1 MIGLWFA
8 EKGVESVRQWGDGVL
23 NDLKFG
29 LRQLRRSPG
38 FAFTAILTLAL
49 GIGVNTAIFSL
60 VDSILLE
67 PLPFPHQD
75 RLIDIIGYTLPGQ
88 NATPFPKG
96 WIRALTEHSNSFASI
111 SGFGL
116 DAESNV
122 GEVNAP
128 NRVFGAEVMAN
139 ALSTLDLHPAQ
150 GRFFTADDAVAGHNP
165 VVVLSYGYWKDHF
178 AASPAVG
185 RSIRIDGISR
195 EIIGVMP
202 PGVHFPY
209 SDTQFVTPVTFKGGD
224 AIDPWNNFNLR
235 AFGRLRDGVTPA
247 QAQALLRRLQPSLVP
262 MFPWRMPDE
271 WASQTAVV
279 PLLDSIVGNMRARLL
294 LLFGAVGLV
303 LLIACANVAN
313 LMLARAA
320 SREREIAI
328 RGALGA
334 SGRRLARQ
342 LLSES
347 VLIGVLAGVA
357 GLMAASF
364 SLQVMT
370 KLLPTDTPR
379 LNDLGL
385 HWHAFL
391 FAAGVSVLTGLLFGL
406 VPALRMASPDLQS
419 TLSSGSRGAAG
430 NVSHFRTAM
439 LLVMGQI
446 GLSVVVITAAGLML
460 HSLYSLSRV
469 NPGFRTDRIV
479 TAEVSMDSNACAQK
493 GRCLAFFQ
501 TLLDHARGIPGTENV
516 ALTDSLP
523 LSARDDNYVY
533 DAEGHPRTARELAS
547 LATERTVSPGYFATL
562 GMHLMRGRVLDDQ
575 DASGASRAAVV
586 NEYMANR
593 LWPHQ
598 DPLGRHI
605 IKVDEELTPGVMNPN
620 TASSVV
626 GVVANTHE
634 VSLSGNFDDAVFLP
648 MSRSTEQPV
657 MYVLLRTHASTQ
669 QAADELRQ
677 TVADIDPQV
686 PVTRVRTLNEVVAAS
701 ESASRSLTILL
712 LCFGVLAVV
721 IGAVGVYSL
730 IAYIVSWRTREI
742 GIRLALGAQR
752 WTVVRSIVLR
762 SVALAAGGS
771 AIGLAA
777 AAASARL
784 LQSFL
789 FGVSPLD
796 PITFLGAPAL
806 MTLLAIGAAWIPAR
820 RAASID
826 PIKALRNE

>member
-1 MIGLWFA
+1 M
-8 EKGVESVRQWGDGVL
+8 L
-23 NDLKFG
+23 NDLKFA
-29 LRQLRRSPG
+29 LRQLRKSPG

-75 RLIDIIGYTLPGQ
+75 RLMSIIGYSAPGSD
-88 NATPFPKG
+88 ASPFPKG
-96 WIRALTEHSNSFASI
+96 WIRALGERSSSFASI
-111 SGFGL
+111 SGFGA

-122 GEVNAP
+122 GEANSP
-128 NRVFGAEVMAN
+128 NRVFGAEVMGN
-139 ALSTLDLHPAQ
+139 ALSTLGLHPVL
-150 GRFFTADDAVAGHNP
+150 GRFFTADDALAEHDP
-165 VVVLSYGYWKDHF
+165 VVVLSYGYWNEHF
-178 AASPAVG
+178 GANPAVIG
-185 RSIRIDGISR
+185 QSIRIDGISR
-195 EIIGVMP
+195 QIIGVMP
-202 PGVHFPY
+202 AGVHFPY

-224 AIDPWNNFNLR
+224 PIDPWKDFNLR
-235 AFGRLRDGVTPA
+235 AFGRLKDGVTPA
-247 QAQALLRRLQPSLVP
+247 QAQDELRLMQKRLLP
-262 MFPWRMPDE
+262 MFPWRMPDS
-271 WASQTAVV
+271 WASQVAVD

-334 SGRRLARQ
+334 SGRRLIRQ

-347 VLIGVLAGVA
+347 VLIGVLAGAA
-357 GLMAASF
+357 GPMAASL
-364 SLQVMT
+364 SLRLMTT
-370 KLLPTDTPR
+370 KLLPADTPR

-391 FAAGVSVLTGLLFGL
+391 FAAGVSVFTGLLFGL
-406 VPALRMASPDLQS
+406 VPALRMASPNLQS
-419 TLSSGSRGAAG
+419 TLQSGSRGAAG
-430 NVSHFRTAM
+430 NASHFRAAM
-439 LLVMGQI
+439 VLVMCQI
-446 GLSVVVITAAGLML
+446 GLSVVVITGAGLML

-479 TAEVSMDSNACAQK
+479 TAEVSLDSNACAEK

-501 TLLDHARGIPGTENV
+501 TLLDRARGIPGTENV

-523 LSARDDNYVY
+523 LSGRDNNYVY
-533 DAEGHPRTARELAS
+533 DAEGHPREARMRAFLA
-547 LATERTVSPGYFATL
+547 ADQTVSPGYFATL
-562 GMHLMRGRVLDDQ
+562 GMQLMHGRLLDDQ
-575 DASGASRAAVV
+575 DASGSTRAAVI
-586 NEYMANR
+586 NEHMANY

-605 IKVDEELTPGVMNPN
+605 ISVDQEPTPGVWNPN
-620 TASSVV
+620 TASIVV
-626 GVVANTHE
+626 GVVANAHE
-634 VSLSGNFDDAVFLP
+634 VSLSGNFGDEVFLP
-648 MSRSTEQPV
+648 MSRTNEQPV
-657 MYVLLRTHASTQ
+657 MYVLLRTQASTQ
-669 QAADELRQ
+669 QAADALRQ
-677 TVADIDPQV
+677 TVAEIDPQV

-701 ESASRSLTILL
+701 ESASRSLTVLL
-712 LCFGVLAVV
+712 LGFGVLAVV
-721 IGAVGVYSL
+721 IGSVGVYSL

-752 WTVVRSIVLR
+752 WKIVREIVLR

-771 AIGLAA
+771 TLGLAA
-777 AAASARL
+777 AGVSTRL
-784 LQSFL
+784 LHSFL

-796 PITFLGAPAL
+796 PVTFLSVPAL
-806 MTLLAIGAAWIPAR
+806 MLLLAIAAAWIPAR

-826 PIKALRNE
+826 PMEALRGE